1 MQTLLLVLVSALL
14 LAAAPA
20 WPMEQGPLIAF
31 VSPIDA
37 RVDVATN
44 PACAIH
50 GVCDGNTGICSSG
63 LVGTTCQTASDCVPR
78 LNTCRF
84 VLETIAPE
92 VAVSATL
99 DGKPFDVLVPRA
111 AGQGMTL
118 EVPLQSGRKR
128 SKLKIV
134 ATATVDGRVVRQRN
148 VFRFTPIPHIRY
160 RPMPAKFGV
169 PGDQARLLELVAN
182 ADTRAIREHAWAIW
196 AGLTARTPERFN
208 RKRLPVF
215 ETWFSGSELYDAHP
229 YACEAADAR
238 PYARKFEKPSQHVSH
253 GGGLPNEQVTGFNRF
268 NRPTTEHVCANQYN
282 LAATLDTLNATFT
295 PATPIA
301 DRQIVDFPNAAM
313 ALKPVF
319 TPIAGS
325 GITIL
330 PYWNGPTASTN
341 LVNPTP
347 DTWTQCVAVVPPGT
361 AKPDSPTPCSCN
373 GIPTSCEV
381 VGLDRMY
388 AFQLT
393 AAELADMSLNSS
405 LSGAPLKEGDYA
417 ALMAM
422 HVTSREIDR
431 WTWQTFWWSPNPDVS
446 PDGDFRPASVK
457 REFRNYNMCTAWSMN
472 GPPESETGTPDVC
485 FNPWLETGLEGIDGV
500 RSNCMTCHRMAAWP
514 GRSTEYLANGFVSPS
529 DPIFA
534 NSVKLDFLWSVTR
547 AQ

>member
-1 MQTLLLVLVSALL
+1 MPTILLVLSALL
-14 LAAAPA
+14 LAVAPVRA
-20 WPMEQGPLIAF
+20 MEQGPLIAF
-31 VSPIDA
+31 LSPIDA

-44 PACAIH
+44 PACATQ
-50 GVCDGNTGICSSG
+50 GVCDPNTSTCSAG
-63 LVGTTCQTASDCVPR
+63 LVGTSCQTATDCAAQ

-84 VLETIAPE
+84 VLETTAAD
-92 VAVSATL
+92 VVVSATL

-111 AGQGMTL
+111 AGQGVVL
-118 EVPLQSGRKR
+118 DVPLPSGRKR
-128 SKLKIV
+128 NKLKIV
-134 ATATVDGRVVRQRN
+134 ATATVDGRVIRQRN

-160 RPMPAKFGV
+160 RPLPARFGV
-169 PGDQARLLELVAN
+169 PGDQARLLELVAS

-196 AGLTARTPERFN
+196 AGLTARTRERFN
-208 RKRLPVF
+208 GQRLPVF
-215 ETWFSGSELYDAHP
+215 ETWFSGSELYDPRP
-229 YACEAADAR
+229 YACAAADAR
-238 PYARKFEKPSQHVSH
+238 PYARNFEKPHQLEHH
-253 GGGLPNEQVTGFNRF
+253 GGGLPNEQITGFNRF
-268 NRPTTEHVCANQYN
+268 NRETTEHVCANQYN
-282 LAATLDTLNATFT
+282 LASTLDTLNASFT
-295 PATPIA
+295 PATPIG
-301 DRQIVDFPNAAM
+301 DREIVKFPRGAI

-347 DTWTQCVAVVPPGT
+347 GTWTQCVAVVPPGT

-373 GIPTSCEV
+373 GIPTTCEV
-381 VGLDRMY
+381 VGLERMY
-388 AFQLT
+388 AIQLT
-393 AAELADMSLNSS
+393 AAELADMSENSS
-405 LSGAPLKEGDYA
+405 LAGAPLQPGDYA

-422 HVTSREIDR
+422 HVTSKEIDR
-431 WTWQTFWWSPNPDVS
+431 WTWQTFWWSPNPDQS

-485 FNPWLETGLEGIDGV
+485 FNPWLETGLHGIDGV
-500 RSNCMTCHRMAAWP
+500 QSNCMTCHRLAAWP
-514 GRSTEYLANGFVSPS
+514 GFATGYKANGFVSPD

-534 NSVKLDFLWSVTR
+534 DAVKLDFLWSVTR